1 MMKIRKRMTT
11 VISRTLA
18 LVIVLGF
25 FVNAGYAQEK
35 GKSAGNEA
43 IAQLYAGAK
52 KEGTVII
59 WGPTDAIIYQKM
71 QAVLDKAISGNQD
84 RALRKHTGTVG
95 AKNYR

>member
-1 MMKIRKRMTT
+1 MMKVRKRMIT

-59 WGPTDAIIYQKM
+59 WGHRSAGFHRGGRDM
-71 QAVLDKAISGNQD
+71 VGCR
-84 RALRKHTGTVG
+84 RARGQRARSSECRAQGL
-95 AKNYR
+95 